1 MNEAEAMNGDV
12 RLKNLLEYLN
22 SQEQGFRII
31 DWVCRNFAQ
40 VELLEQCGEFFKLRV
55 PTEDKTI
62 GWLFGRLESEKNN
75 LGIQEYSVTQT
86 SLEQIF
92 QSFANQSIA
101 SDLNAY
107 TYVRKGESME
117 LVNPD
122 RQMTK
127 S

>member
-1 MNEAEAMNGDV
+1 MTEAEAMNGDV

-62 GWLFGRLESEKNN
+62 GWLFGQFEELKGR
-75 LGIQEYSVTQT
+75 LGI
-86 SLEQIF
+86 
-92 QSFANQSIA
+92 
-101 SDLNAY
+101 
-107 TYVRKGESME
+107 
-117 LVNPD
+117 
-122 RQMTK
+122 
-127 S
+127 